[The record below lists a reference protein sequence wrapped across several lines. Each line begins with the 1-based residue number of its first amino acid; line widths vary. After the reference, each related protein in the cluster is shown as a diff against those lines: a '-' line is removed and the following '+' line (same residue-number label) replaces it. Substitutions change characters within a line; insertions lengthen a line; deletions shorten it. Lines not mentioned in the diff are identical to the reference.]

1 MWVSDRDL
9 CRAFEHAIDDE
20 RISFGVYNLV
30 SRNLGMRWEIDSLAR
45 DFGFVPQDGEMM
57 RVPWRIPRRLAWVRD
72 VGLRKFGDRLAG
84 PRW

>member
-1 MWVSDRDL
+1 MP
-9 CRAFEHAIDDE
+9 
-20 RISFGVYNLV
+20 
-30 SRNLGMRWEIDSLAR
+30 WEIDSLAR

-57 RVPWRIPRRLAWVRD
+57 RVPMAQTAKAGLAWVRD